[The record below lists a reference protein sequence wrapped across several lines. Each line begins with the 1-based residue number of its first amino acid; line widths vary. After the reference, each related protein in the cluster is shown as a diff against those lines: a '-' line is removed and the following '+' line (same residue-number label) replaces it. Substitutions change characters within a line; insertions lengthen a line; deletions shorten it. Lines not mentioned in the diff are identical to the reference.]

1 MQPFNKLSPL
11 QPRTSLPTPTRGSTS
26 KPVDGTLSRSV
37 SARSLSTPNNYLTS
51 RITNLAPSSV
61 LSLNETPVQN
71 STDVFARSS
80 TKPEAPRSLPPRF
93 VFGPTRGKENAS
105 IPSATP
111 TAPAAATKR
120 KRPDAIIDLDA
131 DEAEN
136 EEDVLVLGGS
146 QKRRVTPPS
155 SSSSSQERREDDRVE
170 DARHQQVSPT
180 RTNSIRKKLDVFRF
194 RPKVG

>member
-1 MQPFNKLSPL
+1 M
-11 QPRTSLPTPTRGSTS
+11 
-26 KPVDGTLSRSV
+26 DGTLSRSV
-37 SARSLSTPNNYLTS
+37 SARPLSTPNNYLAS

-93 VFGPTRGKENAS
+93 VFAPARGKENAS
-105 IPSATP
+105 VLSATP
-111 TAPAAATKR
+111 TAAAAAATKR

-136 EEDVLVLGGS
+136 EEDILVLGSS

-170 DARHQQVSPT
+170 GARHQQVSPT